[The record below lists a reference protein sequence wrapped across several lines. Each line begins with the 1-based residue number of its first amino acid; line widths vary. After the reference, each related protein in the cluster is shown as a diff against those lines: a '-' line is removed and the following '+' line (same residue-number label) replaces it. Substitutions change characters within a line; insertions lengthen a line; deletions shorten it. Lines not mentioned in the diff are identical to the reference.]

1 MEPVT
6 LLVSALAAGALAGAG
21 ETAATAVKDAY
32 LALKSAVVAK
42 FAGKP
47 AAEVVLAEHA
57 EDPQTYEK
65 PLAKQL
71 QQAGA
76 DTDPRIVELAE
87 ALLKVMAEK
96 GSLPGK
102 YAVTL
107 DNAQGVQVG
116 DGNIQH
122 NTFGEK

>member
-6 LLVSALAAGALAGAG
+6 LVVSALAAGALAGAG
-21 ETAATAVKDAY
+21 DTAATAVKDAY
-32 LALKSAVVAK
+32 TALKTAVAK
-42 FAGKP
+42 KFSGKP

-57 EDPQTYEK
+57 DDPDTYEK
-65 PLAKQL
+65 PLAKHL

-76 DTDPRIVELAE
+76 DTDPRIVELAT
-87 ALLKVMAEK
+87 ALLDAMKDQ

-102 YAVTL
+102 YQVTL
-107 DNAQGVQVG
+107 ENAKGVQVG

-122 NTFGEK
+122 NTF